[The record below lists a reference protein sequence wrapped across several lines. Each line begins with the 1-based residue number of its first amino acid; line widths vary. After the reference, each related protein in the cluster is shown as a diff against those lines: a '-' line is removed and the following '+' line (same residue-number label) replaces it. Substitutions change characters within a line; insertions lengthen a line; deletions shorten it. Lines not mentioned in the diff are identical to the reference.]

1 MRDLLD
7 FGNVYPSVL
16 NLVTVGLMSV
26 IFISVMKWLT
36 ARYNVPG
43 LKDLMGSI

>member
-1 MRDLLD
+1 MDILD
-7 FGNVYPSVL
+7 FGNVYPSLL

-36 ARYNVPG
+36 ARYRVPG
-43 LKDLMGSI
+43 LSDLVGSI